1 MRSAV
6 FLACAPGLMAL
17 SASMISAQERDASSV
32 TEWVE
37 DVASKLPRRA
47 RSVALFPVL
56 ASMVSHDNEFENE
69 SRRVSEVLAAKIAAK
84 IREPGVRVV
93 SDAGLIQELEQA
105 NLDPQA
111 YFAPRFRIETYL
123 EKLGRRRGIDHAIVG
138 TAKVGKGAR
147 GIDVSATIYSLEPR
161 LHQIGSATAFLAW
174 RDHRH
179 LHGLFR
185 DAADAPIGSN
195 ARSVPSR
202 PQQEI
207 ELGILERVRELI
219 AGLDVEVPPKHARP
233 LRLVVLPG
241 LLTGSTDRLSSELG
255 DRIRDCV
262 ERELAAHETC
272 RRAFVLQPWATVGKK
287 IQRGLGYPLEHLYDE
302 ELSGL
307 ELAALRLDGFV
318 QLRYGVRVDA
328 ASNVSVDLDLRI
340 TKSDSE
346 AMVTDVTAVELQGRA
361 DAMEF
366 DATEGGSTI
375 AAWVAS
381 ARPYRER
388 HGGRYDPA
396 VILGSQSLSFG
407 LRVAQAAY
415 CKLAELGVSVDAI
428 RGGRLGLMPIF
439 FDPQGVGSHVEA
451 RVSQLSQGIAPRLVD
466 AFCRGPLRL
475 VTSAELQEMVER
487 ANRRLSWFRESP
499 VDDVTLERCG
509 LLGILK
515 LTYQVDPFAPDRL
528 QLFARLSLHG
538 EEWPLV
544 TGVLGGAADPWKQC
558 GSVLQQLE
566 ERSQPLAEAIVDG
579 SAAQEVSDG
588 MRLLLERMRPTL
600 AALAA
605 SATPDEFR
613 LLVRVRLPGNERV
626 DQRIAQQLQH
636 VLGEVN
642 RHRAKLADQ
651 GVPRA
656 EIEDYQLEN
665 PIATLGGTRSFATL
679 GEARLYLRV
688 MRARHE
694 ISNASERERALSD
707 IAQRELATGN
717 LSSRL
722 VQTRTDWSAL
732 DRLGAQLEKRLEQH
746 RADWVADARKV
757 VLPTHILWIDVQD
770 LGLDIRL
777 GANLQPSD
785 DSASQPPAKT
795 LLVCRGHVKSIREFL
810 KGGER

>member
-1 MRSAV
+1 
-6 FLACAPGLMAL
+6 MAL
-17 SASMISAQERDASSV
+17 STISAQDRSASSV
-32 TEWVE
+32 AEWVAE
-37 DVASKLPRRA
+37 IESKIPRRA
-47 RSVALFPVL
+47 RNVALFPVL
-56 ASMVSHDNEFENE
+56 ASMVSHDAEFENE
-69 SRRVSEVLAAKIAAK
+69 SRRVSEELAAKIAAK
-84 IREPGVRVV
+84 IREPEVRVV
-93 SDAGLIQELEQA
+93 SDAGLIQELQQA

-111 YFAPRFRIETYL
+111 YFTPRFRIETYL
-123 EKLGRRRGIDHAIVG
+123 EKLGRRRGFDHAIVG

-147 GIDVSATIYSLEPR
+147 GIDVSATIYSLSPR
-161 LHQIGSATAFLAW
+161 LDRIGSASAFLAW
-174 RDHRH
+174 RDHRN

-185 DAADAPIGSN
+185 KAADAPIGSN

-207 ELGILERVRELI
+207 ELGILERVRELV
-219 AGLDVEVPPKHARP
+219 AGLGVEVPPKQARP
-233 LRLVVLPG
+233 ARLVVLPG
-241 LLTGSTDRLSSELG
+241 LLTGSTERQSSELG

-262 ERELAAHETC
+262 ERELAVHETC
-272 RRAFVLQPWATVGKK
+272 SRAFDLQPWATVGKK
-287 IQRGLGYPLEHLYDE
+287 LQRGLGYPLEHLYDE
-302 ELSGL
+302 GLSGL

-328 ASNVSVDLDLRI
+328 TSNVSVDLDLRI
-340 TKSDSE
+340 VRRDSD
-346 AMVTDVTAVELQGRA
+346 AMVTDVSDVEVRGRA
-361 DAMEF
+361 DAMSF
-366 DATEGGSTI
+366 DAAEGGSTI
-375 AAWVAS
+375 AAWVAN

-415 CKLAELGVSVDAI
+415 CKLAELGLSVDAI
-428 RGGRLGLMPIF
+428 QRGRLGLMPIF
-439 FDPQGVGSHVEA
+439 FDPQGVGSRAEA
-451 RVSQLSQGIAPRLVD
+451 LVSQLSQGIAPRLVD
-466 AFCRGPLRL
+466 AFGRGPMRL
-475 VTSAELQEMVER
+475 VTSAELQKMVER
-487 ANRRLSWFRESP
+487 ANRRLSWFRDSP
-499 VDDVTLERCG
+499 VDDITLERCG

-515 LTYQVDPFAPDRL
+515 LTYQIDPFAPDRL
-528 QLFARLSLHG
+528 QLFAKLSLHG

-558 GSVLQQLE
+558 GPLLQQLE
-566 ERSQPLAEAIVDG
+566 KGSHPLAEAIVDG

-600 AALAA
+600 DALAA
-605 SATPDEFR
+605 SAKPDEFR

-626 DQRIAQQLQH
+626 DQHIAQQMQH
-636 VLGEVN
+636 VLGEVT

-651 GVPRA
+651 CVPRS
-656 EIEDYQLEN
+656 EIEDHRLEI
-665 PIATLGGTRSFATL
+665 PIATLGGTQSFATL
-679 GEARLYLRV
+679 REARLYLRV

-694 ISNASERERALSD
+694 ISSASERERALSD

-722 VQTRTDWSAL
+722 VPTRTDWSAL
-732 DRLGAQLEKRLEQH
+732 DRLGSQLEKRLEQH

-757 VLPTHILWIDVQD
+757 DLPTHILWIDVQD

-785 DSASQPPAKT
+785 ASASQPPAKT
-795 LLVCRGHVKSIREFL
+795 LLVCRGHVKAIREFL
-810 KGGER
+810 KGGE